1 MENDDSYN
9 YNDNFIR
16 SSFFGFSSRRV
27 SSPETISLEPNS
39 SQSVKLSVDD
49 LELNSPSSAVS
60 SICHSTEAK
69 FGPGRGDDVD
79 EPKAQQVLDHQ
90 ERVGEEVEDK
100 DDDDDDEEVMS
111 SYVIEINS
119 DYREGT
125 VCHAVGIDEAIA
137 WAKEKFQK
145 HSEEDLRQ
153 QQQHNDQQTVD
164 TLPHHAGDFNY
175 VLLT

>member
-16 SSFFGFSSRRV
+16 SSFLGFSSRRV

-69 FGPGRGDDVD
+69 SGTGRGDDVD

-90 ERVGEEVEDK
+90 EGGGEEEVEDN
-100 DDDDDDEEVMS
+100 DDDDEVMS

-119 DYREGT
+119 DYREHT

-153 QQQHNDQQTVD
+153 QQQHNDQQTVE

-175 VLLT
+175 VLLP